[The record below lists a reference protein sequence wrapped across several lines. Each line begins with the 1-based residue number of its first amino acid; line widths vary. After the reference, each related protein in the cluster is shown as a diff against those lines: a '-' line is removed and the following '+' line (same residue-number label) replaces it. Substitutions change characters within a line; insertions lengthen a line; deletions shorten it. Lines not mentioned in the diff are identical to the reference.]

1 MAATSANFG
10 FQSKFTLA
18 AWIYPTADTGAIVT
32 RTKDAEEDTGYGLYL
47 KDGKLQANLILRW
60 LDDGARVETVKPIE
74 LNRWQHVMMTYDG
87 SRTAEGIK
95 IYLDGKSQE
104 LTVHLDDVN
113 QNFQSREPL
122 RIGGGGGPANR
133 FHGQID
139 DVRVY
144 DVALSPQHAA
154 VVATGESIA
163 EIAGMPAGEENRAAG
178 REDHALLSRE
188 PRAGARSPGLA
199 GA

>member
-1 MAATSANFG
+1 MTRFVSAGDVGGFG

-18 AWIYPTADTGAIVT
+18 AWIYPTRDTGAIVT

-95 IYLDGKSQE
+95 IYLDGKSQ
-104 LTVHLDDVN
+104 
-113 QNFQSREPL
+113 S
-122 RIGGGGGPANR
+122 AR
-133 FHGQID
+133 F
-139 DVRVY
+139 
-144 DVALSPQHAA
+144 
-154 VVATGESIA
+154 TWT
-163 EIAGMPAGEENRAAG
+163 M
-178 REDHALLSRE
+178 
-188 PRAGARSPGLA
+188 
-199 GA
+199 